1 MNTFQW
7 VMLGA
12 AAFLVVPM
20 VFGKFKE
27 FIPSTPIPPPVP
39 PEPNRVDSCNGLVDV
54 VECWENLC
62 NCCEAQG
69 MKNAARELQKIF
81 PLFIEIQEVENE

>member
-54 VECWENLC
+54 VE
-62 NCCEAQG
+62 
-69 MKNAARELQKIF
+69 
-81 PLFIEIQEVENE
+81 